1 MIKVGIVGL
10 GDIAQKAYLPVLSK
24 QADVE
29 VHLFSGNATKLT
41 DLGHQYRFTNLHTT
55 LDTFLASG
63 LNGIMVH
70 AATGA
75 HYELVEVFLQHRL
88 HVFVD
93 KPLTLHYTASKRLV
107 ELSEQNNCLLL
118 VGFNRRYAPVY
129 QKLKELPEPNLIIMQ
144 KNRHALP
151 DTTRRFVVED
161 FIHVVDTLRYLFPY
175 SIDDMVV
182 YGKKQGDLLHH
193 VVIKFI
199 NKQALA
205 IGIMNR
211 DTGTTEEKVEI
222 MNATEKRIAYNV
234 AELEILKDK
243 NSTRLGSSDWE
254 STLYKRGF
262 DNLVGD
268 FLQALRTNTPPQ
280 ISARDALRTHEICEI
295 IVEKL
300 ND

>member
-24 QADVE
+24 RADIE
-29 VHLFSGNATKLT
+29 VHLFSGNVTKLT
-41 DLGHQYRFTNLHTT
+41 ELGQQYRFTNLHAT

-63 LNGIMVH
+63 LNGVMVH
-70 AATGA
+70 AATEA
-75 HYELVEVFLQHRL
+75 HYELVKLFLQHRL

-93 KPLTLHYTASKRLV
+93 KPLTLNYPDSKHLV
-107 ELSEQNNCLLL
+107 ELAEHHNLLL
-118 VGFNRRYAPVY
+118 FVGFNRRYAPVY

-144 KNRHALP
+144 KNRQALP
-151 DTTRRFVVED
+151 DTIRRFVVED

-175 SIDDMVV
+175 SIEDIVV
-182 YGKKQGDLLHH
+182 HGKKQGDVLHH
-193 VVIKFI
+193 VVIQLI
-199 NKQALA
+199 NKQAIA

-211 DTGTTEEKVEI
+211 DTGTTEEKLEV

-234 AELEILKDK
+234 AELEILSNK
-243 NSTRLGSSDWE
+243 NTSWPGGSDWE

-262 DNLVGD
+262 DNLVED
-268 FLQALRTNTPPQ
+268 FLQALRTGTPPQ

-300 ND
+300 SS